1 MRLIEWL
8 EGKLG
13 VEICA
18 TAFFLFA
25 AAFALFAAAEA
36 CRLARGLVKRRIAR
50 VRRVEYVLPDREN
63 SYVRARLSTALR
75 SDGAE
80 EEEKADYAVCLSYA
94 RELLAK
100 LKAAPLTQAERLET
114 EGLEGVFSLYFH
126 KPKWSAND
134 LRAVNGACSRLI
146 KLSAKYTKE

>member
-13 VEICA
+13 VELCD
-18 TAFFLFA
+18 TAVVLFA
-25 AAFALFAAAEA
+25 LGACAVFMAELCRFAK
-36 CRLARGLVKRRIAR
+36 ARIRRKSVGA
-50 VRRVEYVLPDREN
+50 RRVEYTLPDKDN
-63 SYVRARLSTALR
+63 GYVRARLSTVLR
-75 SDGAE
+75 CDPAADE
-80 EEEKADYAVCLSYA
+80 EREEHSVCLSYA

-146 KLSAKYTKE
+146 KLSAKYAV